1 MITDDGDNTV
11 GSLGSDDEPIQH
23 AVTDGQGISIGMI
36 AARNPAILNDKQPK
50 THIQLKQK

>member
-50 THIQLKQK
+50 THIQLK